1 MPAEPAS
8 LSATAALAETPGASQ
23 TAASP
28 TTAAARP
35 AAAAR
40 RAAQTRKLL
49 DAPIAPTLA
58 LLAAPNVVAV
68 AAQTAVSMA
77 EAWYVSRLGIDALAG
92 LALVFPLVT
101 MMQMMSAGAM
111 GGGGASAVARA
122 LGAGDTAR
130 AETLLV
136 HIIVIAAAMAA
147 LFSFVILGFGRLMFS
162 ALGGQGE
169 VLSQALAYSSVIF
182 SGAVAVWVMNMLAS
196 AIRGTG
202 NMVVPATVIL
212 TVAAL
217 QVGLG
222 GALILG
228 IGPFP
233 QLGIAGAGAAQVI
246 AFGLGGLFLIGYLRS
261 GAGGLQ
267 LRLRGVRL
275 EWRHFHEILR
285 VGLLACIS
293 ALLTCV
299 TIIVVTG
306 LVARFGPA
314 ALAGY
319 GIGARLEF
327 LLIPIVFGIGA
338 ALTAMVGT
346 NVGAGNWPRARRVAW
361 TGAAMAG
368 VVVGAI
374 GLTVGLWPD
383 LWIGIYTTDPGVLAA
398 GRTYLSIVGP
408 AYVFF
413 GVGMALYFAS
423 QGAGRMRWPLI
434 AGVLRLVVAIGG
446 GWLAAGVFGLDGLFG
461 AVAIGMALFGTVIA
475 ASIALGSWRG

>member
-1 MPAEPAS
+1 MPAEQ
-8 LSATAALAETPGASQ
+8 ATMTPSG
-23 TAASP
+23 P
-28 TTAAARP
+28 LPETAAARP
-35 AAAAR
+35 GVAATR
-40 RAAQTRKLL
+40 RAAMTRRLL
-49 DAPIAPTLA
+49 DAPIAPTL
-58 LLAAPNVVAV
+58 LGLAAPNVVAV

-77 EAWYVSRLGIDALAG
+77 EAWYVSRLGIDSLAG

-122 LGAGDTAR
+122 LGAGDTAK
-130 AETLLV
+130 AEALLL
-136 HIIVIAAAMAA
+136 HIIVIAAGMAA
-147 LFSFVILGFGRLMFS
+147 LFSVVILGFGRIFFG
-162 ALGGQGE
+162 ALGGRGA
-169 VLSQALAYSSVIF
+169 VLDQALAYSTVIF
-182 SGAVAVWVMNMLAS
+182 AGAIAVWVMNMLAS
-196 AIRGTG
+196 AIRGSG
-202 NMVVPATVIL
+202 NMLIPAAVIL
-212 TVAAL
+212 SVAAV
-217 QVGLG
+217 QVALG
-222 GALILG
+222 GALVLG

-246 AFGLGGLFLIGYLRS
+246 AFGLGGVFLIAYLRS
-261 GAGGLQ
+261 GAAGLT

-275 EWRHFHEILR
+275 QWALFREILR

-306 LVARFGPA
+306 LVARFGAA

-361 TGAAMAG
+361 TGAAIAG
-368 VVVGAI
+368 AVVGAI

-383 LWIGIYTTDPGVLAA
+383 LWIGIYTRDPGVLDA
-398 GRTYLSIVGP
+398 GRTYLRIVGP

-413 GVGMALYFAS
+413 GFGMALYFAS

-434 AGVLRLVVAIGG
+434 GGVLRLVVAIGG
-446 GWLAAGVFGLDGLFG
+446 GWLAASAFGLDGLFV

-475 ASIALGSWRG
+475 ASIALGTWRG